1 MISVFEQLTKMIS
14 TFLSKGLKNHKFKEK
29 KGKGKKSLVK
39 STSLT
44 TKEADVSQAFFD
56 NKKQDDMSDDDD
68 DSVKKTNQQKH
79 ALT

>member
-44 TKEADVSQAFFD
+44 TKEADVSQAYFD
-56 NKKQDDMSDDDD
+56 KKQDDMSDDDD
-68 DSVKKTNQQKH
+68 DSAKKTNQQKH